1 MEQPGSHWTGLDEIW
16 YLRIFRKSVKQ
27 IRISLKFYRNKGY
40 FIWRL
45 YTFTVISCWKL
56 RRMGNISYRN
66 FRKNKTHF
74 VFNNFFFRKTCRLWD
89 NVEKYGRTR
98 KVTSDKRRGTVTIRL
113 ARQIIKARIQTTCH
127 TQYTWDR
134 SIYVPLVNRTTL
146 QVFVTYLTGA
156 LYVHPLWFYKHQHD
170 NRVRS
175 RLSVACQRW
184 WFQWLYWFVPSDP
197 GYMWEEEKHKPD
209 PCRNPI
215 ERNHM
220 GLHFEN
226 EVAVVKTPTIISN
239 NPIQVIH
246 KRMVRFQK
254 LTRSLFLTLHE
265 HKAHRQQQQL
275 SKF

>member
-170 NRVRS
+170 NRVQSKLFVAWHRW
-175 RLSVACQRW
+175 LSIIVLMFVESQR
-184 WFQWLYWFVPSDP
+184 V
-197 GYMWEEEKHKPD
+197 H
-209 PCRNPI
+209 I
-215 ERNHM
+215 
-220 GLHFEN
+220 
-226 EVAVVKTPTIISN
+226 
-239 NPIQVIH
+239 
-246 KRMVRFQK
+246 
-254 LTRSLFLTLHE
+254 
-265 HKAHRQQQQL
+265 
-275 SKF
+275 